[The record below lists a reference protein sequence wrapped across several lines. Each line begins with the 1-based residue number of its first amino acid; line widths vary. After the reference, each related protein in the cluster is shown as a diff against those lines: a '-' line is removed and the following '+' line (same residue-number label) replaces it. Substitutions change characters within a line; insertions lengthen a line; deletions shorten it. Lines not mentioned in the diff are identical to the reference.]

1 MRFSRKVSPIRP
13 LIIFSEKVKNLPE
26 AIEMPSATY
35 HRRARYGFSTSL
47 AKTCSIFFDKNQNLN
62 SMRKSICKLDESD
75 LHRMKRNQQLIV
87 GKTLIGIRYFQKK
100 KYLQRKQKWNL
111 TKSPGRFSFTLE
123 KHPVQNQKLTC

>member
-1 MRFSRKVSPIRP
+1 
-13 LIIFSEKVKNLPE
+13 
-26 AIEMPSATY
+26 MPSATY

-87 GKTLIGIRYFQKK
+87 GKNLIGIRYFQKK
-100 KYLQRKQKWNL
+100 NIFRENKNG
-111 TKSPGRFSFTLE
+111 T
-123 KHPVQNQKLTC
+123 